1 MARPLGEFK
10 TTSDYQY
17 QLLKCNCNLLKLIQL
32 GITFYDKTGS
42 KAPGLSTFQFNFK
55 FNLGY
60 VTCVLVVF
68 VCAFKRVV
76 TNMVT
81 FWGNAVLSPIHAP
94 PPPMQCS
101 HTIICCMP
109 HPLRWVPH
117 LPHCCSPCTC
127 TLHNA
132 TVQHYTAHT
141 MHTTHSSH
149 NAHYTHIQTLCT
161 YVTCMHST
169 QYYSHML
176 TVHTHHPLHTL
187 YSSAITI
194 LTTHTPYTTLFTAH
208 SIHTVPQDDAM
219 FQIKTP
225 PTWVYF

>member
-94 PPPMQCS
+94 PPPCNA
-101 HTIICCMP
+101 HTLLYAACHTHSDGCHTYLTAARPVPALCTMP
-109 HPLRWVPH
+109 
-117 LPHCCSPCTC
+117 PCNTTQLTQC
-127 TLHNA
+127 TLH
-132 TVQHYTAHT
+132 TAHT
-141 MHTTHSSH
+141 MHTTH
-149 NAHYTHIQTLCT
+149 T
-161 YVTCMHST
+161 YK
-169 QYYSHML
+169 L
-176 TVHTHHPLHTL
+176 FVHTLHVCIVHNTTPTCSQ
-187 YSSAITI
+187 YTPITHCTHCTV
-194 LTTHTPYTTLFTAH
+194 LQSQYLPHTPHTQHYSQHIVYILFH
-208 SIHTVPQDDAM
+208 RMMQC
-219 FQIKTP
+219 FK
-225 PTWVYF
+225 

>member
-94 PPPMQCS
+94 PPHAMLTHYYMLHATPTQMGATPTSLLLALYLHSAQC
-101 HTIICCMP
+101 H
-109 HPLRWVPH
+109 RA
-117 LPHCCSPCTC
+117 
-127 TLHNA
+127 TL
-132 TVQHYTAHT
+132 
-141 MHTTHSSH
+141 HSSH
-149 NAHYTHIQTLCT
+149 NAHYTQLTQCTL
-161 YVTCMHST
+161 
-169 QYYSHML
+169 
-176 TVHTHHPLHTL
+176 HTHINSL
-187 YSSAITI
+187 YIRYMYA
-194 LTTHTPYTTLFTAH
+194 
-208 SIHTVPQDDAM
+208 
-219 FQIKTP
+219 
-225 PTWVYF
+225 